1 MWGTGISDTF
11 DIFEPGVQIRYHIS
25 MNRSQKEAYLYA
37 LSAVLLWSTVA
48 TAFKISLRYLRP
60 EELLFWASSVSLLL
74 FGGVL
79 WRRGRLGEAWGVWRR
94 HPLLIPLLGAINP
107 FVYYLT
113 LFHAYDLLPAQ
124 EAQAI
129 NYSWGLLL
137 AWLSVPILG
146 QRLRRRDIAAGL
158 LCYLGVLII
167 ATRGDLFGLRFHSI
181 PGLLYALASTLL
193 WALYWL
199 VNTRVKAEAVTL
211 LFLNFLTGTLLLAC
225 YLFLGKGGVHLPSWQ
240 GALGALYVGLF
251 EMGVTFILW
260 LRAMQSADSTATISN
275 LIYLSPFLSL
285 IFIHYLAGEEILG
298 STLAGLGLIL
308 GGLAVQKVGR

>member
-1 MWGTGISDTF
+1 MPA
-11 DIFEPGVQIRYHIS
+11 ERH
-25 MNRSQKEAYLYA
+25 SQAILYA
-37 LSAVLLWSTVA
+37 LAAVGLWSTVA
-48 TAFKISLRYLRP
+48 TAFKLSLRHLHP
-60 EELLFWASSVSLLL
+60 EELLFWAAGSSLLL
-74 FGGVL
+74 FGALLWWQGRLREAFGVL
-79 WRRGRLGEAWGVWRR
+79 RR
-94 HPLLIPLLGAINP
+94 HPLLVLFLGAINP

-146 QRLRRRDIAAGL
+146 QKLRRRDVVAGL
-158 LCYLGVLII
+158 LCYGGVLVI
-167 ATRGDLFGLRFHSI
+167 ATRGDLLSLHFHNV

-199 VNTRVKAEAVTL
+199 LNTRIKAEPLDL
-211 LFLNFLTGTLLLAC
+211 LFLNFFIGVGLMSLYLLI
-225 YLFLGKGGVHLPSWQ
+225 FKGGIALPSWQ

-251 EMGVTFILW
+251 EMGFTFILW
-260 LRAMQSADSTATISN
+260 LRAMKLARSAASISN

-285 IFIHYLAGEEILG
+285 LLIHFVVGETIYS
-298 STLAGLGLIL
+298 STLTGLGLIL
-308 GGLAVQKVGR
+308 GGLAVQKYRRR

>member
-1 MWGTGISDTF
+1 MI
-11 DIFEPGVQIRYHIS
+11 
-25 MNRSQKEAYLYA
+25 RSQKQAYIYA
-37 LSAVLLWSTVA
+37 LAAVGLWSTVA
-48 TAFKISLRYLRP
+48 TAFKLSLRTLRP

-74 FGGVL
+74 FGTLL
-79 WRRGRLGEAWGVWRR
+79 WRQGRLAEAWRLFGR
-94 HPLLIPLLGAINP
+94 HPWRILLLGTINP

-146 QRLRRRDIAAGL
+146 QKLRRRDLVAGL

-167 ATRGDLFGLRFHSI
+167 ATRGDLLGLQFHNI

-199 VNTRVKAEAVTL
+199 FNTRIKAEPVAL
-211 LFLNFLTGTLLLAC
+211 LFLNFLVGTSLLTL
-225 YLFLGKGGVHLPSWQ
+225 YLLFAKGGVRLPEWE

-260 LRAMQSADSTATISN
+260 LRAMKLSASTAAISN

-285 IFIHYLAGEEILG
+285 FFIHTIVGERIYPSTIVALALI
-298 STLAGLGLIL
+298 LAGLWIQRRP
-308 GGLAVQKVGR
+308 AA

>member
-1 MWGTGISDTF
+1 MD
-11 DIFEPGVQIRYHIS
+11 
-25 MNRSQKEAYLYA
+25 RSQRLAYLYA

-60 EELLFWASSVSLLL
+60 EELLFWAASASLLL
-74 FGGVL
+74 FGLLL
-79 WRRGRLGEAWGVWRR
+79 WREGKMRETVALFRR
-94 HPLLIPLLGAINP
+94 YPLRILILGAINP

-113 LFHAYDLLPAQ
+113 LFHAYELLPAQ

-167 ATRGDLFGLRFHSI
+167 ATRGDLLALEFHNV

-199 VNTRVKAEAVTL
+199 FNTRIEAEPLPL
-211 LFLNFLTGTLLLAC
+211 LFLNFLVGTLLLIL
-225 YLFLGKGGVHLPSWQ
+225 YLLFWKGGVPLPEWQ
-240 GALGALYVGLF
+240 GALGAFYVGLF

-260 LRAMQSADSTATISN
+260 LRAMKLAGSTASISN

-285 IFIHYLAGEEILG
+285 IFIHTIVGEEILS
-298 STLAGLGLIL
+298 STLAALGLII
-308 GGLAVQKVGR
+308 GGLAVQKAGRER